1 MGQNK
6 KAPALFKDELGGK
19 IMTLFVG
26 VRANTC
32 AYLIDDG
39 SEHKKANRIRKST
52 IKKDLMVKNYEDCLL
67 NNKITTSI
75 QK

>member
-1 MGQNK
+1 
-6 KAPALFKDELGGK
+6 
-19 IMTLFVG
+19 MTLFVG

-39 SEHKKANRIRKST
+39 SEHKKANRIKKST

-75 QK
+75 